1 MNMNKALTLMLAL
14 FTSLM
19 VWSTFDAQAQDAKK
33 AVISIPV
40 KEYDFGKIKESEGKV
55 SHVFEIKNTGNA
67 PLVLTRVMSSCG
79 CTVPSYDKE
88 PIAPGKTS
96 KITVTYDPAGRVY
109 PFVKTVSVY
118 SNGKEGPE
126 VITIKGEV
134 VK

>member
-1 MNMNKALTLMLAL
+1 MNKALTLLLTL
-14 FTSLM
+14 FATLM
-19 VWSTFDAQAQDAKK
+19 VWGAASDVQAQDKK

-40 KEYDFGKIKESEGKV
+40 KEYNFGTIKEGEGKV

-79 CTVPSYDKE
+79 CTVPSYSKE
-88 PIAPGKTS
+88 PIAPGKSS

-109 PFVKTVSVY
+109 PFVKTVSIY